1 MKGLLLF
8 HREMEMYGAMDCRDF
23 EAALV
28 ELACDRPLEAVAR
41 GRALKHTAQCAAC
54 ARRLAAQ
61 QALTARILEFSRATE
76 NLRAPADIK
85 DRLRATVAE
94 LRPAQTGPK
103 QVLVPA
109 PVIPLHSARRMN
121 WMRWGLAAAATI
133 LALFMSAAV
142 WRRYSMAPVQTALTR
157 SQPASTK
164 SLVQTKQTGEPVKS
178 VAPVGQ
184 TDQAISGPAQR
195 DNSNRRAR
203 RGLKKAQN
211 GQRERNGR
219 EAGQDEIASEFVP
232 LTPAMDEKAIENG
245 MIVRLEVPRSKLIAM
260 GLPLHLEG
268 GQEKINTEVV
278 MGENGVA
285 YAIRVV
291 R

>member
-1 MKGLLLF
+1 
-8 HREMEMYGAMDCRDF
+8 
-23 EAALV
+23 
-28 ELACDRPLEAVAR
+28 
-41 GRALKHTAQCAAC
+41 
-54 ARRLAAQ
+54 
-61 QALTARILEFSRATE
+61 
-76 NLRAPADIK
+76 
-85 DRLRATVAE
+85 
-94 LRPAQTGPK
+94 
-103 QVLVPA
+103 
-109 PVIPLHSARRMN
+109 MN

-133 LALFMSAAV
+133 LALFMSAVV
-142 WRRYSMAPVQTALTR
+142 WRRHSMAPVQTALTG

-164 SLVQTKQTGEPVKS
+164 SQVQTKQTGEPVKS

-184 TDQAISGPAQR
+184 TDQVTSQLAQK

-203 RGLKKAQN
+203 RGLKKARN
-211 GQRERNGR
+211 GQEEQNGR
-219 EAGQDEIASEFVP
+219 EAVRDEVASVFVP
-232 LTPAMDEKAIENG
+232 LTAAMDEKAIENG

-268 GQEKINTEVV
+268 QEKINTEVV

>member
-1 MKGLLLF
+1 MKEPLLF
-8 HREMEMYGAMDCRDF
+8 HKEMEKYGAMVCREF

-28 ELACDRPLEAVAR
+28 EVACDRPLGAAAR
-41 GRALKHTAQCAAC
+41 VRALKHTAQCAPC
-54 ARRLAAQ
+54 ALRLADQ
-61 QALTARILEFSRATE
+61 RTLTARILEFSMATE
-76 NLRAPADIK
+76 NLRAPADIRE
-85 DRLRATVAE
+85 RLRATVAE
-94 LRPAQTGPK
+94 LRPAQTAPN
-103 QVLVPA
+103 QLLVPA
-109 PVIPLHSARRMN
+109 PIIPIRSARRMN

-133 LALFMSAAV
+133 LALFMSAVV
-142 WRRYSMAPVQTALTR
+142 WRRHSMAPVQTALTG

-164 SLVQTKQTGEPVKS
+164 SLVQTKQTGEPVRS

-184 TDQAISGPAQR
+184 TDQAISRPAQR

-211 GQRERNGR
+211 GQEEENGR
-219 EAGQDEIASEFVP
+219 EAGQDEVASEFVP

-268 GQEKINTEVV
+268 QEKINTEVV